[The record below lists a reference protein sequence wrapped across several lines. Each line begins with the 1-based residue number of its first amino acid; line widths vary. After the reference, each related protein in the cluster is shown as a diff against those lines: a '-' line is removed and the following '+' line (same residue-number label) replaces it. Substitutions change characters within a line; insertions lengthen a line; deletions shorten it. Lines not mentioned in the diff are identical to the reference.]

1 MTLTLQ
7 LILIILSV
15 FLFLI
20 LIKSVKKGKLRSDYA
35 LVWLLCSIAL
45 IIVAIFPQ
53 IAYFAANF
61 IGVISTANMVFAF
74 IIFLLIIVVYTLF
87 VRVSTLEEKQK
98 NLIQHIAILEKNCMI
113 KRCKCESIS
122 CNVYL

>member
-1 MTLTLQ
+1 MGLNTFLLGFQGLDRALYTD
-7 LILIILSV
+7 LSV

-35 LVWLLCSIAL
+35 LVWLLSSIAL
-45 IIVAIFPQ
+45 IIVAVFPQ
-53 IAYFAANF
+53 IAYFAADF

-87 VRVSTLEEKQK
+87 VRVSSLEEKQK
-98 NLIQHIAILEKNCMI
+98 NLIQHIAILEKELHD
-113 KRCKCESIS
+113 KE
-122 CNVYL
+122 V

>member
-61 IGVISTANMVFAF
+61 IRDCGHGLAARILALDEDRNGRGQVGRGADDHDRKKQS
-74 IIFLLIIVVYTLF
+74 VV
-87 VRVSTLEEKQK
+87 
-98 NLIQHIAILEKNCMI
+98 
-113 KRCKCESIS
+113 
-122 CNVYL
+122 

>member
-35 LVWLLCSIAL
+35 LVWLLCYIAL

-61 IGVISTANMVFAF
+61 IGVISKANMVFAF

-98 NLIQHIAILEKNCMI
+98 NLIQHIAILEK
-113 KRCKCESIS
+113 KLHDKE
-122 CNVYL
+122 V

>member
-20 LIKSVKKGKLRSDYA
+20 LIRKCEERQITVLINA
-35 LVWLLCSIAL
+35 LVWLLLCSIAL

-53 IAYFAANF
+53 IVFIDF
-61 IGVISTANMVFAF
+61 IGVITTANMY
-74 IIFLLIIVVYTLF
+74 LLIIFTNYCSLYIACQGINT
-87 VRVSTLEEKQK
+87 RRKTK
-98 NLIQHIAILEKNCMI
+98 NLIQHIAILEKELQD
-113 KRCKCESIS
+113 KE
-122 CNVYL
+122 V

>member
-35 LVWLLCSIAL
+35 LVWLLSSIAL
-45 IIVAIFPQ
+45 IIVAVFPQ
-53 IAYFAANF
+53 IAYFAADF

-87 VRVSTLEEKQK
+87 VRVSSLEEKQK
-98 NLIQHIAILEKNCMI
+98 NLIQHIAILEKELHD
-113 KRCKCESIS
+113 KE
-122 CNVYL
+122 V

>member
-35 LVWLLCSIAL
+35 LVWLLSSMAL

-53 IAYFAANF
+53 IAYAAANF

-98 NLIQHIAILEKNCMI
+98 NLIQHIAILEKELHD
-113 KRCKCESIS
+113 KE
-122 CNVYL
+122 V

>member
-35 LVWLLCSIAL
+35 LIWLLCSIAL

-53 IAYFAANF
+53 IAYYAADF
-61 IGVISTANMVFAF
+61 IGVISFYNFFTNYCS
-74 IIFLLIIVVYTLF
+74 LYIVCQGINTRRKTKKFNSAYSNI
-87 VRVSTLEEKQK
+87 RKR
-98 NLIQHIAILEKNCMI
+98 IA
-113 KRCKCESIS
+113 R
-122 CNVYL
+122 

>member
-7 LILIILSV
+7 LILIILSI

-20 LIKSVKKGKLRSDYA
+20 LTRSVKKGKLRSDYA
-35 LVWLLCSIAL
+35 LVWLLCSIVL
-45 IIVAIFPQ
+45 IIIAIFPQ
-53 IAYFAANF
+53 IAYFAADF

-87 VRVSTLEEKQK
+87 IRVSALEEKQK
-98 NLIQHIAILEKNCMI
+98 NLIQHIAILEKKLYEKDN
-113 KRCKCESIS
+113 KS
-122 CNVYL
+122 NN

>member
-35 LVWLLCSIAL
+35 LVWLLSSIAL
-45 IIVAIFPQ
+45 IIIAVFPQ
-53 IAYFAANF
+53 IAYFAADF

-87 VRVSTLEEKQK
+87 VRVSSLEEKQK
-98 NLIQHIAILEKNCMI
+98 NLIQHIAILEKELQD
-113 KRCKCESIS
+113 K
-122 CNVYL
+122 NVK

>member
-1 MTLTLQ
+1 MLDGL
-7 LILIILSV
+7 LLLVIL
-15 FLFLI
+15 
-20 LIKSVKKGKLRSDYA
+20 
-35 LVWLLCSIAL
+35 L

-53 IAYFAANF
+53 IAYFAADF

-98 NLIQHIAILEKNCMI
+98 NLIQHIAILEKKN
-113 KRCKCESIS
+113 KDK
-122 CNVYL
+122 L

>member
-1 MTLTLQ
+1 M
-7 LILIILSV
+7 
-15 FLFLI
+15 
-20 LIKSVKKGKLRSDYA
+20 
-35 LVWLLCSIAL
+35 

-53 IAYFAANF
+53 IAYIAANF

-98 NLIQHIAILEKNCMI
+98 NLIQHIAILEK
-113 KRCKCESIS
+113 KSKDK
-122 CNVYL
+122 LLK